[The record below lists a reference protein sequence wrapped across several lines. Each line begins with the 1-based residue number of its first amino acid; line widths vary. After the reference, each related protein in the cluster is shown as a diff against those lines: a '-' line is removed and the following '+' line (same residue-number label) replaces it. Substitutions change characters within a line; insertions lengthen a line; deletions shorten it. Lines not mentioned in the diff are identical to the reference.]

1 MENTPRNVTL
11 EKAGVA
17 DVGVECLGITERKVF
32 HFAAAG
38 AAGDLVVSD
47 PATTTYGLGASAKTA
62 PAGTDDHPTVLGV
75 LEKAVA
81 AGDRGEV
88 VTYGPVNVKANANLD
103 AGDPVC
109 GDTAAAGTVREYVE
123 GTDGN
128 KVGFA
133 LEADGAVTA
142 GYARIFVQ
150 LK

>member
-1 MENTPRNVTL
+1 MENAPRNVTH

-17 DVGVECLGITERKVF
+17 AVGVECLGFIKRNLF
-32 HFAAAG
+32 YFAAAA
-38 AAGDLVVSD
+38 AAGDLVVGD
-47 PATTTYGLGASAKTA
+47 AATTTYGLGAAAKTA

-81 AGDRGEV
+81 AGAWGEV

-128 KVGFA
+128 RVGFA

-150 LK
+150 LG